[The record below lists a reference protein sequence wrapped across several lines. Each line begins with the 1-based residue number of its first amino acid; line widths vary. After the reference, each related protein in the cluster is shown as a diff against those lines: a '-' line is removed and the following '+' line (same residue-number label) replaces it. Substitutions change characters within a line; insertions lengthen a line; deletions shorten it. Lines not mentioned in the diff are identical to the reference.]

1 MEENGGMP
9 KKRVVVSQITA
20 KEKNISLRPT
30 HQINAHFELI
40 SCLQK
45 LIEGPLS
52 PPQLMSSEYNVALI
66 KQGIQLMV
74 ICFDSETDNLLSN
87 PLIVH
92 AEVSVITCCSS
103 QSLLRETL

>member
-1 MEENGGMP
+1 MEENRGMP
-9 KKRVVVSQITA
+9 KKRAVASQITA
-20 KEKNISLRPT
+20 KEKYNLRPT
-30 HQINAHFELI
+30 HQINAHSELI
-40 SCLQK
+40 SCLQN
-45 LIEGPLS
+45 LIEDPLS
-52 PPQLMSSEYNVALI
+52 TPQLMSSEYNVALI

-103 QSLLRETL
+103 QSLL